1 MERYDIVRI
10 IGKGGMGEVY
20 LAYDPV
26 CSRKVALKKIREDL
40 AENPLLKRRF
50 LREARIAADLI
61 HPGVVP
67 VYTIYSEKDPVYYT
81 MPYIEGYT
89 LKTLLKSVW
98 QKEPLS
104 KELAEKTSVGV
115 FLSIFHKI
123 CCTIEYVHS
132 RGILHRDLKPD
143 NILLGLFSEVVILD
157 WGAAVARGEEDDL
170 LDIDIGKE
178 KVLFSKMT
186 IPGRI
191 VGTPD
196 YMAPE
201 RLLGHPASESTD
213 IYALGVV
220 LYQMLTLS
228 FPYRRKKGK
237 KIVIDGQGIPN
248 PQEVAPYREIPPF
261 LSAVVM
267 RTLAVDPKERYSSIT
282 ELKEDIESH
291 LRGSPRWTLTTALSP
306 KKSCSWKLNEPILL
320 SKYFPM
326 LEVSPASW
334 YSLAI
339 SSIES
344 FSEMRLEY
352 TLSKKGL
359 DEGFGILLP
368 TSENALGGDFYQGYG
383 FWLHIK
389 DGILSVSLVKNSLE
403 IQKCSQG
410 LECDKDTFLITLE
423 KHNHGLSLFID
434 TTTWLIH
441 MDYLPSRSGRLA
453 IIVRD
458 MEDIL
463 GDIGIFE
470 SSGSLRVSCLAVPD
484 AFLAEKLYDRALV
497 LYRRIAESFP
507 GRKEGYEA
515 RFRGGI
521 TVLEKASTNNN
532 EQEFS
537 LAIEEFSKLHDGVA
551 APLEYL
557 GKALVY
563 QRLREY
569 NEEIKSL
576 LLALKRYSQHPEIFR
591 LKDHVVYRLH
601 ESFYKRDRIA
611 LVFMILVL
619 QVAPYAITPGQEEK
633 LLFWLQD
640 KSRATLFCRL
650 DPTVLE
656 FRSSKMELFLSYWSG
671 FTLHLNSLFHRAW
684 DQNDIRALVEIFYVA
699 CDLHQWE
706 FLSSCID
713 IFKES
718 SQNKKISEEIVGV
731 SFEELGKFLFAL
743 QSIFKKEDPTKIF
756 VSSDQLSPILLA
768 YIFDLFAN
776 HSLMESQ
783 GNAIFRALDII
794 RLKISKKF
802 YNDYFLN
809 HEIRAHLWS
818 RNESELKKLFE
829 NYKERQLK
837 DDQEEVFV
845 LYGCYLALIQGYE
858 VAMQHFDGCHED
870 RIFPTSLLARDC
882 KRLGLLKDS
891 LSYQERRLL
900 LRQKFLYLHCLGNH
914 EERDLCQKIYHLL
927 TEESQL

>member
-98 QKEPLS
+98 QKESLS
-104 KELAEKTSVGV
+104 KELAEKTSVGA

-143 NILLGLFSEVVILD
+143 NILLGLFSEAVILD
-157 WGAAVARGEEDDL
+157 WGAAVACGEEEDL
-170 LDIDIGKE
+170 LDIDVSKE
-178 KVLFSKMT
+178 EVLSSRMT

-201 RLLGHPASESTD
+201 RLLGHPASKSTD

-237 KIVIDGQGIPN
+237 KIVLDGQRIPS

-267 RTLAVDPKERYSSIT
+267 RTLAVDPQERYSSVT

-291 LRGSPRWTLTTALSP
+291 LKGSPKWTLTTALPP
-306 KKSCSWKLNEPILL
+306 KKSSSWKLNEPILL

-339 SSIES
+339 SNIES

-359 DEGFGILLP
+359 NEGFGILLP

-389 DGILSVSLVKNSLE
+389 ERTLSVSLVKNSLE
-403 IQKCSQG
+403 IQRCSQD
-410 LECDKDTFLITLE
+410 LESDKETFLIALE
-423 KHNHGLSLFID
+423 QHNHSLSLFVD
-434 TTTWLIH
+434 GTTWLIH
-441 MDYLPSRSGRLA
+441 MNYLPSRSGRVA

-463 GDIGIFE
+463 EDIGIFE

-515 RFRGGI
+515 RFRAGI
-521 TVLEKASTNNN
+521 TVLEKASTDNN

-563 QRLREY
+563 QRLQEY

-601 ESFYKRDRIA
+601 ESFYKRDRLA

-619 QVAPYAITPGQEEK
+619 EIAPQAITPGQEEK
-633 LLFWLQD
+633 ILVWLKD
-640 KSRATLFCRL
+640 KSRATLFCLL

-656 FRSSKMELFLSYWSG
+656 LRSSKMELFLSYWSG
-671 FTLHLNSLFHRAW
+671 FIPHLNSLFHRAW
-684 DQNDIRALVEIFYVA
+684 DQSDVRALIEIFYVA
-699 CDLHQWE
+699 CDLHKWQ

-718 SQNKKISEEIVGV
+718 LEDQKATEEIVEF
-731 SFEELGKFLFAL
+731 SFEDLGAFLFAI
-743 QSIFKKEDPTKIF
+743 QSIFNKEDAEKIF
-756 VSSDQLSPILLA
+756 VSNDQLSPILLV

-776 HSLMESQ
+776 RALLESQ
-783 GNAIFRALDII
+783 GEAIFQALDLI
-794 RLKISKKF
+794 RSKVPENF
-802 YNDYFLN
+802 YHDYLRN
-809 HEIRAHLWS
+809 HEIRAHLWC
-818 RNESELKKLFE
+818 RNEKALSTIFE
-829 NYKERQLK
+829 NYTEKQLK
-837 DDQEEVFV
+837 DEQHELFV
-845 LYGCYLALIQGYE
+845 LYGCYLALIQGAE
-858 VAMQHFDGCHED
+858 AAKQHFDVCRED
-870 RIFPTSLLARDC
+870 PIFPASLLARNYN
-882 KRLGLLKDS
+882 RLGLPKDA

-900 LRQKFLYLHCLGNH
+900 LRQKFLYFHCLGNH
-914 EERDLCQKIYHLL
+914 DERDLCQTMYHLL
-927 TEESQL
+927 TEEFQL